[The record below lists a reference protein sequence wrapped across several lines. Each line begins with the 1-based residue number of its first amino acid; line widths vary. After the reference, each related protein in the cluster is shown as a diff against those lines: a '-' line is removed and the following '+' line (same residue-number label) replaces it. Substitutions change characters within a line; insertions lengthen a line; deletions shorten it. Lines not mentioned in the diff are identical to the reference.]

1 MGNEQEWGGGGQ
13 KEINSMWKVK
23 GDALTSKK
31 NEKEKSTTVSPLPMS
46 VNTEPSSK
54 AQDISAVAPK
64 NQ

>member
-1 MGNEQEWGGGGQ
+1 MGNEQEWGGGQ